1 MQYCNAMQRRSGSWR
16 TVKAPLLLVLTRR
29 AREFPVMH
37 TRLSPDLVARPFGV
51 HNCALCLETLAGP
64 PGDQTGV
71 ALVSVICAL
80 NVCGFCFWLLD
91 CLDVL

>member
-1 MQYCNAMQRRSGSWR
+1 
-16 TVKAPLLLVLTRR
+16 VL
-29 AREFPVMH
+29 H
-37 TRLSPDLVARPFGV
+37 TRLSPDLVARAFGV

-64 PGDQTGV
+64 PVDQTGG

-91 CLDVL
+91 CLYVLGFSSSQSDCVKFVEDTSKMKTVI